1 MTDELIERVARALAQ
16 ADGVQICDG
25 ATYALS
31 SYRAGALAAIAAMQA
46 DADLER
52 IKRERDQAAE
62 ALREAERAIAE
73 YYRYWTG
80 GETRGSYDGKPERNG
95 LWKAKH
101 KARQTLAS
109 IEGAGHE

>member
-1 MTDELIERVARALAQ
+1 MTSELIERVALNLRLA
-16 ADGVQICDG
+16 GLCHTHTHSVQI
-25 ATYALS
+25 AQ
-31 SYRAGALAAIAAMQA
+31 AAIAAIQA
-46 DADLER
+46 DADLDR
-52 IKRERDQAAE
+52 IKRDRDQAVE

-80 GETRGSYDGKPERNG
+80 GEARGSYDGKPERNG

-109 IEGAGHE
+109 IEGTGHE